1 MTPFQNCKNNK
12 QNEDNFLS
20 TILFAQVQQKL
31 GYCPQFDALIEQM
44 TVRETL
50 AMFARLRGIDEK
62 QIPRVVVMLVTN
74 LLLLDH
80 IDKQCG
86 DLRWVNVPVY
96 ICRLIRKMLT
106 KWRIHDNGT

>member
-1 MTPFQNCKNNK
+1 MAPLFFQYLK
-12 QNEDNFLS
+12 
-20 TILFAQVQQKL
+20 TIHTLKIIYVSIISFVQVQQKL

-74 LLLLDH
+74 LLLQDH

-86 DLRWVNVPVY
+86 DLRWVKEQTN
-96 ICRLIRKMLT
+96 
-106 KWRIHDNGT
+106 WS

>member
-1 MTPFQNCKNNK
+1 MQPTNA
-12 QNEDNFLS
+12 S
-20 TILFAQVQQKL
+20 TIFFVQVQQKL

-74 LLLLDH
+74 LLLQDH

-86 DLRWVNVPVY
+86 DLRWVNVRVY
-96 ICRLIRKMLT
+96 TSVRENPILLRNVAQNRHREM
-106 KWRIHDNGT
+106 

>member
-1 MTPFQNCKNNK
+1 MSIIS
-12 QNEDNFLS
+12 FL
-20 TILFAQVQQKL
+20 QVQQKL
-31 GYCPQFDALIEQM
+31 GYCPQFDALMEQM

-74 LLLLDH
+74 LLLQDH

-86 DLRWVNVPVY
+86 DLRWVKEQTN
-96 ICRLIRKMLT
+96 
-106 KWRIHDNGT
+106 WS